1 MGTEILCGLSR
12 GGGWCVCVCVGLCG
26 LSRGGGW
33 RVCVCGGGGGGARGT
48 MPNSAM
54 STVWIVLMFQ

>member
-1 MGTEILCGLSR
+1 MC
-12 GGGWCVCVCVGLCG
+12 
-26 LSRGGGW
+26 
-33 RVCVCGGGGGGARGT
+33 VCVCGGGGGGARGT